1 MKLNIAFWLKVSLL
15 NLFLVA
21 LLGTFLRLK
30 ICIELP
36 LIQKNLLHSHSH
48 FAFSG
53 WITHTLMILMLY
65 VVKNKIQLFSASK
78 YIKLIIANL
87 ICAYGMLVSFI
98 YQGYGT
104 FSIGFS
110 TISIFV
116 FYVFAFSFYKDTRS
130 LKSEIYLRWFKA
142 ALLFGILSSFGTFF
156 LAYTLTSQN
165 INFDLYL
172 ASIYFYLHFQYNGWF
187 LFACIGL
194 FLSLFKFN
202 EKLLKQSKRY
212 YYLLFFATFITYVL
226 SILWLNIPDIVYWI
240 TAGVALLQFL
250 GWIKMQHFLKRC
262 WKNELKDEPRL
273 LRLILLFVA
282 ICVSLK
288 FLLQFLLIIPELAE
302 IVFGIRPI
310 VIAFLHLVLLGII
323 SLFLLYFI
331 FGTHQKLLEIG
342 KYIHFAL
349 LFFVVAVF
357 INELFLFM
365 QGFFGFKKIVL
376 IYINELLLF
385 AALLLFT
392 SSALLFLF
400 ALKKRKRI
408 L

>member
-1 MKLNIAFWLKVSLL
+1 MKLNIVFWLKISLL

-53 WITHTLMILMLY
+53 WITHTLIILMLY

-78 YIKLIIANL
+78 YIKLIITNL

-98 YQGYGT
+98 YQGYGA

-202 EKLLKQSKRY
+202 EELLKQSKRY

-226 SILWLNIPDIVYWI
+226 SILWLNIPEIVYWI
-240 TAGVALLQFL
+240 TAGFALLQFL
-250 GWIKMQHFLKRC
+250 GWIKMQHFLKRY

-302 IVFGIRPI
+302 IVFGIRSI

-365 QGFFGFKKIVL
+365 QVFFGFKKIVL

>member
-1 MKLNIAFWLKVSLL
+1 MKLNIGFWLKVSLL

-53 WITHTLMILMLY
+53 WITHTLLILMLY
-65 VVKNKIQLFSASK
+65 VVKNKIQLFSTSK

-98 YQGYGT
+98 YQGYGA

-116 FYVFAFSFYKDTRS
+116 FYIFAFSFYKDTHT

-202 EKLLKQSKRY
+202 EELLKQSKRY

-262 WKNELKDEPRL
+262 WKNELNEEPRL

-302 IVFGIRPI
+302 IVFGIRSI

>member
-53 WITHTLMILMLY
+53 WITHTLIILMLY

-78 YIKLIIANL
+78 YIKLIVANL

-116 FYVFAFSFYKDTRS
+116 FYVFAFSFYKDTCS

-262 WKNELKDEPRL
+262 WKNELNEEPRL

-302 IVFGIRPI
+302 IVFGIRSI